1 MDDLVRQEELEPLQ
15 PAGLSAR
22 LPLLN
27 SILEWLAAFLR
38 PTKEEQENAG
48 VYLGGEGRD

>member
-1 MDDLVRQEELEPLQ
+1 MEDLGLHDEYEPRK
-15 PAGLSAR
+15 PTGLSAR

-27 SILEWLAAFLR
+27 IFRLWLVGVFH
-38 PTKEEQENAG
+38 TSKEELNNAG